1 MKSTTKVKNV
11 IAVKCVP
18 LRQDT
23 AHKVTEE
30 ETKSEDVIPSSNDEV
45 SLNRSRRLASDVS
58 GDHHRQRLRK
68 VFRIA
73 TWNVR
78 TLNGDGKLDMLTREI
93 HRTKVDIVGLSEV
106 RWEGEGHFSTADGDK
121 VYFSGG
127 NGSERGVAVLVSG
140 KIAKAVLGYKAVSDR
155 IMTVRIGA
163 KHFNTTII
171 QLYAP
176 TSKYDDD
183 TIEDWYEQVQET
195 VDQSPKQDII
205 IIMGDMNAK
214 VGKSS
219 VNSDVVGRHG
229 LGDRNDRGDR
239 LVQFCQAPR
248 EPACSLQHVLPAPP
262 KTPLHLVITW

>member
-1 MKSTTKVKNV
+1 MKSTTKVKKV

-58 GDHHRQRLRK
+58 GDSHRQRLRK
-68 VFRIA
+68 VFRVA

-78 TLNGDGKLDMLTREI
+78 TLNGEGKLEMLSREI
-93 HRTKVDIVGLSEV
+93 HRNKVDIVGLSEV
-106 RWEGEGHFSTADGDK
+106 RWEGDGHFRTDDGDK
-121 VYFSGG
+121 VYYSGG
-127 NGSERGVAVLVSG
+127 KGSKHGVAVIITG
-140 KIAKAVLGYKAVSDR
+140 KTANAVLGYKAVSDR
-155 IMTVRIGA
+155 IITVRIGA
-163 KHFNTTII
+163 KPFNTTII

-176 TSKYDDD
+176 TTQYDDD
-183 TIEDWYEQVQET
+183 AIEDWYEQVQET

-214 VGKSS
+214 VGKSTEGSS
-219 VNSDVVGRHG
+219 VYGTHG
-229 LGDRNDRGDR
+229 LGDRNDR
-239 LVQFCQAPR
+239 
-248 EPACSLQHVLPAPP
+248 
-262 KTPLHLVITW
+262 